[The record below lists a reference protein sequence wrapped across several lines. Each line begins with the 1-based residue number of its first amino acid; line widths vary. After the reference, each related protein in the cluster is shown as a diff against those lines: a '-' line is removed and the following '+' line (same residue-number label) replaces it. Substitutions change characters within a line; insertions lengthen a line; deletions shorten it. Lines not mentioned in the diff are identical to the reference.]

1 MDQHLAE
8 IERSRIALTSLC
20 RKLEWVFFGVF
31 AIYCLAYLAILFY
44 ALVPPEGLNPVG
56 PANALELLPLA
67 LETVAGGYA
76 LLLIG
81 LMFRSGGKGNSPF
94 SRYFIRHL
102 KVLGIL
108 FLACVVAGLFI
119 TPGMQFGAVN
129 ETSEMIVDYGT
140 AKEDLSI
147 DTASLFASVVCFA
160 LSTIFRYGALLQDEV
175 ENLM

>member
-8 IERSRIALTSLC
+8 MKRSRIALASIC
-20 RKLEWVFFGVF
+20 RKLQWVFFGVF
-31 AIYCLAYLAILFY
+31 AIYCVAYLAILFF
-44 ALVPPEGLNPVG
+44 AFMPPEGFSPVG

-67 LETVAGGYA
+67 LKTVAGAYA

-81 LMFRSGGKGNSPF
+81 LMFRSCGKGNSPF
-94 SRYFIRHL
+94 SRYFVRHL
-102 KVLGIL
+102 KILGVL

-119 TPGMQFGAVN
+119 TPGTQFGAVTD
-129 ETSEMIVDYGT
+129 TSEMIVDYGT
-140 AKEDLSI
+140 EREDLSI
-147 DTASLFASVVCFA
+147 DVTILFVAIACFA